1 MPSVAGR
8 EFEAAKEGWQ
18 TALRGF
24 RLRYYGGQAGWQ
36 AMPFHYVYILRS
48 VSHPEQ
54 TYVGLTDD
62 LKARLAKH
70 NEGGSPHT
78 SKYRPWVIE
87 TAISLSSREK
97 AAAFEAYLK
106 TGSGHEFRSRH
117 F

>member
-1 MPSVAGR
+1 MS
-8 EFEAAKEGWQ
+8 
-18 TALRGF
+18 
-24 RLRYYGGQAGWQ
+24 
-36 AMPFHYVYILRS
+36 FHYVYILRS
-48 VSHPEQ
+48 EAHPEQ

-78 SKYRPWVIE
+78 AKYRPWTVE
-87 TAISLSSREK
+87 TAVSFTSREK

-106 TGSGHEFRSRH
+106 SGSGHEFRRRH

>member
-1 MPSVAGR
+1 MSSVAGR
-8 EFEAAKEGWQ
+8 EFEAAKGDFCLS
-18 TALRGF
+18 ALRD
-24 RLRYYGGQAGWQ
+24 YGWQ
-36 AMPFHYVYILRS
+36 AMSFHYVYILRS
-48 VSHPEQ
+48 VSHAEE

-78 SKYRPWVIE
+78 AKYRPWVIE
-87 TAISLSSREK
+87 TAVAFSTREK

-106 TGSGHEFRSRH
+106 TGSGHEFRRRH